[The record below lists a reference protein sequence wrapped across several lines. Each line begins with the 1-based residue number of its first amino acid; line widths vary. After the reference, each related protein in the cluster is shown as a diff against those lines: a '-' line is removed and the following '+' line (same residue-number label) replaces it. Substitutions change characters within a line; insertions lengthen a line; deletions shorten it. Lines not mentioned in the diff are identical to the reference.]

1 MKVYTKTGDKGTT
14 GLYTGER
21 VEKDSI
27 RVDAYGSIDEV
38 NSALGMA
45 RAWVRHEDVKSTV
58 LEMQKMLMRVMAD
71 VASLGLTKFR
81 VEMAD
86 VDQLEKW
93 IDGYSLRLLPLNH
106 FIIPGDTQGAAVL
119 DMARTTT
126 RRAERNLWK
135 LARQEK
141 IPDVLMIVLNRISD
155 LCFVLSRIET
165 EIPIQS

>member
-27 RVDAYGSIDEV
+27 RVDAYGSIDEL

-45 RAWVRHEDVKSTV
+45 RAWVKHEDVKATV

-81 VEMAD
+81 AEPAD
-86 VDQLEKW
+86 VEQLEKW
-93 IDGYSLRLLPLNH
+93 IDEFTQRLAPLNH
-106 FIIPGDTQGAAVL
+106 FIVPGDSKGAAVL
-119 DMARTTT
+119 DVARTTT

-141 IPDVLMIVLNRISD
+141 IPDVLMIVLNRVSD

-165 EIPIQS
+165 EVPL